1 MALGKYVA
9 SSMELI
15 EKQLSDT
22 LLGNLFSS
30 SQLFLVHKF
39 QETIIF

>member
-1 MALGKYVA
+1 MALGKDIAY
-9 SSMELI
+9 SLGLM

-30 SQLFLVHKF
+30 SQLFLVYKF
-39 QETIIF
+39 QEIIIF